1 VDAGATWTRVLS
13 ENVNSVV
20 VDPTNPSI
28 VYAATWN
35 AGGFYRSL
43 DGGSTWTALNEG
55 LPRQFGLESIAFSP
69 VDPTRL
75 FLGTTGGVYVR
86 RF

>member
-1 VDAGATWTRVLS
+1 VLS
-13 ENVNSVV
+13 ENVNSVA
-20 VDPTNPSI
+20 VDPDNVDI
-28 VYAATWN
+28 AYAATWN

-43 DGGSTWTALNEG
+43 DGGSTWVPFNEG
-55 LPRQFGLESIAFSP
+55 LPRQLGLEAIAYGP
-69 VDPTRL
+69 TDPTRL